1 MHNCLFTHNCL
12 IEVKL
17 FVNHSKPPFLK
28 FLLIFMCAPCM
39 SKTARL
45 QKLVEKIQNYKFNF
59 NKTMQ
64 EVKEFPEGENPL
76 PTD

>member
-1 MHNCLFTHNCL
+1 
-12 IEVKL
+12 
-17 FVNHSKPPFLK
+17 
-28 FLLIFMCAPCM
+28 MCAPCM